1 MKAQEERLGSAR
13 LGSARLG
20 LIVIVAIWA
29 LPPVN
34 PEPGSRPMSR
44 ADAAVPILSSIGVM
58 ACPSDTG
65 LARNAIRKSA
75 PSCHNFAANGILPNL
90 TRNPINKTAHAHPQR
105 QCQRLAE
112 NP

>member
-1 MKAQEERLGSAR
+1 MKTQEGR

-20 LIVIVAIWA
+20 LIVAMSA
-29 LPPVN
+29 PPPVN
-34 PEPGSRPMSR
+34 PATGSRPMSR
-44 ADAAVPILSSIGVM
+44 ADAAVPILASIGVM

-105 QCQRLAE
+105 QYQRLAE